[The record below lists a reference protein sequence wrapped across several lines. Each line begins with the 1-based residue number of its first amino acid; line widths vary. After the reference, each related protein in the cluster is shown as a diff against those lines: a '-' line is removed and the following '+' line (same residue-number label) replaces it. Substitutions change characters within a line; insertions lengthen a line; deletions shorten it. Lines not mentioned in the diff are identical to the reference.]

1 MRSNDEPAQP
11 KKRINF
17 NGKYMVRDNRDSA
30 ALVSIFLD
38 SMIHLIRSVRTPLCA
53 KGNPSLP
60 RRWAKHETVRKQE
73 DIIL

>member
-1 MRSNDEPAQP
+1 
-11 KKRINF
+11 
-17 NGKYMVRDNRDSA
+17 MVRDNRDSA

-53 KGNPSLP
+53 KGNHSLP